1 MAELALSQ
9 TQSVEETPVVRI
21 RPPRGWVALNLR
33 ELWEYRELLYFLVWR
48 DIKVRYKQTALGIA
62 WVVVQP
68 LATTL
73 IFTVIFGNLA
83 KIPSENLPYAVFALA
98 GLIPWNYF
106 SSAFARGGTSL
117 VSSSHLIS
125 KVYFPRLII
134 PIASILGGLM
144 DSAIVFLLLIALML
158 FFGIVPTAAIV
169 TLPFF
174 LLLAIVTALGVSL
187 WLSALNVQY
196 RDVGYLV
203 PFIAQFWMY
212 ATPVVY
218 PASLI
223 PVQWRFLYSLNPMT
237 GVVEGFRWALFGTGE
252 PPGLMLGVS
261 IVAVFALVIGGL
273 FFFKRMEDTF
283 ADVV

>member
-1 MAELALSQ
+1 MSQ
-9 TQSVEETPVVRI
+9 TQSIGEPLVVRI
-21 RPPRGWVALNLR
+21 RPPRGWTSLELR
-33 ELWEYRELLYFLVWR
+33 EVWEYRELLYFLVWR
-48 DIKVRYKQTALGIA
+48 DVKVRYKQTVIGIA
-62 WVVVQP
+62 WVVLQP

-83 KIPSENLPYAVFALA
+83 KIPSENLPYAVFAMA

-106 SSAFARGGTSL
+106 SGAFSRGGASL
-117 VSSSHLIS
+117 VGSANLIS

-134 PIASILGGLM
+134 PISSILSGLI
-144 DSAIVFLLLIALML
+144 DAAIVFVVLLALML
-158 FFGIVPTAAIV
+158 FYGIFPTWAIV

-174 LLLAIVTALGVSL
+174 LLLALATALGVSL

-196 RDVGYLV
+196 RDIGYLV

-218 PASLI
+218 PASMI
-223 PVQWRFLYSLNPMT
+223 PAQWQLLYSLNPMT
-237 GVVEGFRWALFGTGE
+237 GVVEGFRWALFGSGE
-252 PPGLMLGVS
+252 APGTMLVVS
-261 IVAVFALVIGGL
+261 IVMVLILLVSGA